1 MPGETSVYDFPYP
14 LDSENPD
21 GPLQVKALAEKLEAT
36 VWLPG
41 ALATAASVSA
51 EASMAKPAASKLVV
65 GGGSGEMKTLAAGSN
80 GQVVTLIFGASVT
93 VKNGTGNIVLAY
105 TGDMAAV
112 SGSVL
117 TLIYNTAGSAWVEVS
132 RGGIPTGGV
141 TAAKLATDA
150 VEAAKIKADAV
161 ETAKVKDAAVTEPK
175 VADGAVTSRKM
186 KPTIDIQVATSN
198 VGLGAEYG
206 DVPGTTLEITPT
218 VASILYITAIFGF
231 ESAVAGDIRAEGTM
245 RLDAEDLFPPAFFT
259 GEDNPKGAT
268 TSQIFKIPLTAAKH
282 TIKMRVRKA
291 GGFGTG
297 ELNSDYTRYQYLLV
311 AS

>member
-1 MPGETSVYDFPYP
+1 MKSTPVYALPYAE
-14 LDSENPD
+14 DSDAPNYPVQGKELVD
-21 GPLQVKALAEKLEAT
+21 KLEAT
-36 VWLPG
+36 SWLG
-41 ALATAASVSA
+41 AALATAASVSA
-51 EASMAKPAASKLVV
+51 GASMAKPVASMLRV
-65 GGGSGEMKTLAAGSN
+65 GGGTGEMKTLAAGKN
-80 GQVVTLIFGASVT
+80 GQVVTLSFGASVT

-117 TLIYNTAGSAWVEVS
+117 TLIYVEASTAWVELS
-132 RGGIPTGGV
+132 RGGIPTSGV
-141 TAAKLATDA
+141 IET
-150 VEAAKIKADAV
+150 KIADL
-161 ETAKVKDAAVTEPK
+161 
-175 VADGAVTSRKM
+175 AVTSRKM
-186 KPTIDIQVATSN
+186 KPTIDIVQATSTI
-198 VGLGAEYG
+198 GLGGEYA
-206 DVPGTTLEITPT
+206 DVPGTTLEITPA
-218 VASILYITAIFGF
+218 VASSLYITAIFGF

-268 TSQIFKIPLTAAKH
+268 TSQVFKMSLSAAKH

-297 ELNSDYTRYQYLLV
+297 ELNADYTRYQYLLV